1 LPKKASEQQIPSIVA
16 PASSLPGPA
25 LSRPPPVGYIQ
36 ALEEANHDRN
46 RSINETKKEKRPITV
61 KIKMILWSVEFFN
74 QQIGAIPTRTWIT
87 AAAVTRFE
95 IPAFPIDAEFFSHN
109 ALKDALIEKKLK
121 SNQLRLDK
129 SAQDPEKWDII
140 AGVTTGNG
148 TSVTECDEG
157 ISSCTTL
164 KSLLGKLNL
173 NTRDTVTLNM
183 AVFFEQP
190 NPKILKKKGKRGR
203 PSKKPRNEQQSDS
216 SDGECTELS
225 VLVPDPVPVKVS

>member
-1 LPKKASEQQIPSIVA
+1 
-16 PASSLPGPA
+16 
-25 LSRPPPVGYIQ
+25 
-36 ALEEANHDRN
+36 
-46 RSINETKKEKRPITV
+46 
-61 KIKMILWSVEFFN
+61 MILWSVEFFN

-157 ISSCTTL
+157 ISSCATL

-216 SDGECTELS
+216 SDGECIELS